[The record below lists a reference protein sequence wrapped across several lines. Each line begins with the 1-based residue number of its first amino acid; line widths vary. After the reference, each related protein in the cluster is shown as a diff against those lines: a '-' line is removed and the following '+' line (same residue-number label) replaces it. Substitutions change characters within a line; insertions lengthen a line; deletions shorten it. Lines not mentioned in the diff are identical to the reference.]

1 MVPIAPLC
9 TCCTRAWQC
18 AETIYHAEMNLG
30 GLTPRQLAVLVTVAQ
45 HRGVNQTGP
54 VDRTT
59 VGEMVRR

>member
-1 MVPIAPLC
+1 MIF
-9 TCCTRAWQC
+9 
-18 AETIYHAEMNLG
+18 HAEVNLG

-54 VDRTT
+54 VDRTGIDRTT